1 MADPIRV
8 LLVDDHDL
16 VREGLKAMLRHQD
29 DLTVVGEAA
38 NGADAVTEAR
48 RTKPDLAVMDVR
60 MPDTSGIEACRDIR
74 NEVPGTN
81 ILMLTSY
88 ADEQAVMSAI
98 VAGASGF
105 VLKEVKT
112 PALLEAMRRVGT
124 GGSML
129 DETSAAAVIE
139 HIRQGKIVTAADRLA
154 QELTERELVI
164 LDHIAEGLTNREI
177 GGKLIL
183 SEKTIKHHVSDI
195 LSKLGLSR
203 RMEAAG
209 FAIRRADQK
218 LPGSG

>member
-38 NGADAVTEAR
+38 NGADAVTEAL
-48 RTKPDLAVMDVR
+48 RTKPDLVVMDVR
-60 MPDTSGIEACRDIR
+60 MPDMSGIEACREIR
-74 NEVPGTN
+74 NEAPKTN
-81 ILMLTSY
+81 VLMLTSY

-129 DETSAAAVIE
+129 DESSAATVIE
-139 HIRQGKIVTAADRLA
+139 HIRQGKIVTDADRLA

-164 LDHIAEGLTNREI
+164 LDHISEGLTNREI
-177 GGKLIL
+177 GEKLFL

-203 RMEAAG
+203 RIEAAG

>member
-38 NGADAVTEAR
+38 NGADAVSEAR

-98 VAGASGF
+98 VAGRA
-105 VLKEVKT
+105 
-112 PALLEAMRRVGT
+112 
-124 GGSML
+124 GSC
-129 DETSAAAVIE
+129 
-139 HIRQGKIVTAADRLA
+139 
-154 QELTERELVI
+154 
-164 LDHIAEGLTNREI
+164 
-177 GGKLIL
+177 
-183 SEKTIKHHVSDI
+183 
-195 LSKLGLSR
+195 SR
-203 RMEAAG
+203 
-209 FAIRRADQK
+209 K
-218 LPGSG
+218 